1 MNFDQLTDRSHTHA
15 IKWSMKERNL
25 SEDIIPLW
33 VADMDF
39 PAPQSVIDAL
49 VRRAI
54 HGIYGYTRIPD
65 TYYEA
70 TIGWMQKRHRWT
82 IERNEIIVMPGVIP
96 ALTVAIQ
103 AFTNKGDAIIIQ
115 RPVYHPFT
123 RVIQNNH
130 RKVVNSPLQLD
141 GNRYVMDLEDF
152 EAQIIKHD
160 VKLFIL
166 CSPHNPVG
174 RVWTKEELLNV
185 ANICLKHNV
194 YIIVDE
200 IHHDL
205 VYPGNSHTVLAT
217 LGDAYAQN
225 SMICTAPTK
234 TFNLAG
240 LTIANIIIPNEKRR
254 NDFKHILKRLE
265 FSPTNLFGALA
276 AEVAYKEGELWLEK
290 LITYL
295 DDNKTFVQNYLKE
308 HIPIIRLINT
318 EATYLLWLD
327 FRNLGLS
334 HEALEHFLLNDAKLW
349 LNQGKMFGEEGKG
362 FFRMNIATQRVR
374 LMKALEQLKE
384 AIDRFH
390 LK

>member
-1 MNFDQLTDRSHTHA
+1 
-15 IKWSMKERNL
+15 MKERNL